1 MLGRQLQRCHSCGF
15 TPHTSNSLGR
25 IHLISPR
32 IHWLHRIGFDAPFQI
47 SFICSPSGESD
58 NYSSRHDYFV
68 RRVAGLEHVTGFCGR
83 CALRWW
89 YVGECVLCG
98 LLCVPAAKAQ
108 DRPDIP
114 ESPPSQQSGAPQTVP
129 AQAIPKDPLAWELSG
144 FKIKLGVQVG
154 LQVVGQWNSWWNLA
168 QTFAPESGFD
178 PNRYWFEGYLG
189 TGFTVTKQLSDRVA
203 LAGGISAIAS
213 GNARKDV
220 FDAGDSG
227 RVLFETAYAGVTA
240 KLSPDVTLALSGGS
254 QKYKVGNGMLLSL
267 ASGNGFERGATVFGP
282 RSAWKN
288 TGILQFSCK
297 RVEFSGFYLEPNELK
312 SSDSHTKLAGA
323 NVQVE
328 LRPNEFVGVAYIN
341 AFQSEYPYIQAPI
354 TLIPNGRDGLQV
366 INPYLKYSPAK
377 NRLPGLMVMADYA
390 YEWNPRIN
398 MKAWAFSGEVAN
410 TFAKTKWMPT
420 LSYTYRYYSGDNPKT
435 GQLERFDALYYE
447 GIPTSFSSGSNGSLA
462 FYNSN
467 INLQRLWLN
476 LVISQRDFLDVMY
489 FHILASQLNS
499 PIQFGQGFRLTF
511 ENGIPSVIA
520 GVPNARLADDFFI
533 GYTRVVNRHTYFNAG
548 FAYSFPGKG
557 FDMITNGTD
566 KQWPGAYANV
576 VFNF

>member
-1 MLGRQLQRCHSCGF
+1 MCL
-15 TPHTSNSLGR
+15 
-25 IHLISPR
+25 
-32 IHWLHRIGFDAPFQI
+32 AM
-47 SFICSPSGESD
+47 
-58 NYSSRHDYFV
+58 V
-68 RRVAGLEHVTGFCGR
+68 
-83 CALRWW
+83 

-108 DRPDIP
+108 DRRDIP

-227 RVLFETAYAGVTA
+227 RALFETAYAGVTA

-377 NRLPGLMVMADYA
+377 NRLPGLMVMADYQRTC
-390 YEWNPRIN
+390 RI
-398 MKAWAFSGEVAN
+398 G
-410 TFAKTKWMPT
+410 
-420 LSYTYRYYSGDNPKT
+420 
-435 GQLERFDALYYE
+435 
-447 GIPTSFSSGSNGSLA
+447 
-462 FYNSN
+462 
-467 INLQRLWLN
+467 
-476 LVISQRDFLDVMY
+476 
-489 FHILASQLNS
+489 
-499 PIQFGQGFRLTF
+499 
-511 ENGIPSVIA
+511 
-520 GVPNARLADDFFI
+520 
-533 GYTRVVNRHTYFNAG
+533 
-548 FAYSFPGKG
+548 
-557 FDMITNGTD
+557 
-566 KQWPGAYANV
+566 
-576 VFNF
+576 